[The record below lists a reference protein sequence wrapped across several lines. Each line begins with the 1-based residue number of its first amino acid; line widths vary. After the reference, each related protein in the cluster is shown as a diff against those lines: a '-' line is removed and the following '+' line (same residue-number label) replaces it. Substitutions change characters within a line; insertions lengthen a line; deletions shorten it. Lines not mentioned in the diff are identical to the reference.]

1 LPFSKTTKI
10 RKFKSNYDNWGFNSF
25 ARRAELELYI
35 GDNCLIIKSIV
46 TIFKVFQ
53 VESSEPIV
61 ILSGNIIQQINQLLE
76 IGSGVTVNVFDFNS

>member
-1 LPFSKTTKI
+1 MTIGALI
-10 RKFKSNYDNWGFNSF
+10 RLLEEQS
-25 ARRAELELYI
+25 LELYI

-61 ILSGNIIQQINQLLE
+61 VLSGNIIQQINQLLE

>member
-1 LPFSKTTKI
+1 MTIGALI
-10 RKFKSNYDNWGFNSF
+10 RLLEEQS
-25 ARRAELELYI
+25 LELYI